1 VKRIRPRSAHEVAG
15 PRSRRYGQRF
25 SGTRNAHRAEAGI
38 ALLIALL
45 VIVLLSAF
53 AFSMVA
59 LTTSQLQLG
68 KTIQTQTQVYYAA
81 LAGLEEARGRLDPAA
96 PDALSGNSLPTT
108 VNQVAY
114 LVNGTMQ
121 DPVQPTNPGSPY
133 YDTEYAREFSGG
145 LAGASVLTPVSS
157 DQPGAGTVFA
167 IPYKW
172 VRITLKTEY
181 SSGQDVDQDG
191 VLDNSSPVYWDGTH
205 QNVTGTGVPVYKL
218 TALAVDASG
227 IRQMAQAEVAGRISS
242 YSALGS
248 LATGGAATVTGLAGQ
263 SNTDPS
269 RMGTPNL
276 VVDGSDTV
284 NTTPCGTAGVPA
296 LVTVGTASISSA
308 TVSGIPTATEQVP
321 SLPTSPA
328 AFINSLRAAASS
340 ILNADPTHVSL
351 VSGGTGYAGTNVVLG
366 TQPSGTTPG
375 QSAVVYS
382 DKPLAI
388 SGTAST
394 GDGILLVNGNLSIAG
409 GFSYRG
415 LIVADGTVTLASNS
429 TGSIGIKGSVI
440 SSGNLSADSTQSSSN
455 ALTVS
460 YDSCALIDSFQS
472 LPKTV
477 LAFRLL

>member
-1 VKRIRPRSAHEVAG
+1 VKRIRPTSAHEAAG

-81 LAGLEEARGRLDPAA
+81 LAGLEEARGRLEPAA
-96 PDALSGNSLPTT
+96 PDALSGSSLPTA

-114 LVNGTMQ
+114 LVNGAMQ
-121 DPVQPTNPGSPY
+121 DPVQPTNPASPY
-133 YDTEYAREFSGG
+133 YDVEYAREFSGG
-145 LAGASVLTPVSS
+145 LTGASVLTPVSS
-157 DQPGAGTVFA
+157 DQPGAGTASA

-191 VLDNSSPVYWDGTH
+191 MLDNSSPVYWDGAH

-227 IRQMAQAEVAGRISS
+227 IRQMAQAEVAGRVSR
-242 YSALGS
+242 YSALAG
-248 LATGGAATVTGLAGQ
+248 LATGGTATLTGITEGKVHGK
-263 SNTDPS
+263 
-269 RMGTPNL
+269 GTPNL
-276 VVDGSDTV
+276 VVDGNDTL
-284 NTTPCGTAGVPA
+284 NNTPCGTAGVPG

-308 TVSGIPTATEQVP
+308 TVNGIPTATEQVI
-321 SLPTSPA
+321 SLPSSPA
-328 AFINSLRAAASS
+328 AFINSLRGGVTP

-351 VSGGTGYAGTNVVLG
+351 VSGGTGYVGTDVVLG
-366 TQPSGTTPG
+366 TQPSGTTPA
-375 QSAVVYS
+375 QPAVVYS

-388 SGTAST
+388 SGTGST
-394 GDGILLVNGNLSIAG
+394 GDGILLVTGNLSITG

-415 LIVADGTVTLASNS
+415 LIVVDGTVTLASNS
-429 TGSIGIKGSVI
+429 TGSIRIQGSVI

-455 ALTVS
+455 ALGVLVL
-460 YDSCALIDSFQS
+460 YDSCAVADGFQS

>member
-1 VKRIRPRSAHEVAG
+1 MKRSRPTSAHEAAG
-15 PRSRRYGQRF
+15 PR
-25 SGTRNAHRAEAGI
+25 NAPRAEAGI

-81 LAGLEEARGRLDPAA
+81 LAGLEEARGRLEPAA
-96 PDALSGNSLPTT
+96 PDALSGNSLPTA

-114 LVNGTMQ
+114 LVNGAMQ
-121 DPVQPTNPGSPY
+121 DPVQPTNPASPY
-133 YDTEYAREFSGG
+133 YDIEYAREFSGG
-145 LAGASVLTPVSS
+145 LTGASVLTPVSS
-157 DQPGAGTVFA
+157 DQPGAGTVSA

-191 VLDNSSPVYWDGTH
+191 TLNNTLPVYWDGTH

-227 IRQMAQAEVAGRISS
+227 IRQMAQAEVAGRVSS
-242 YSALGS
+242 YSALAG
-248 LATGGAATVTGLAGQ
+248 LATGGTATLTGLAGRKG
-263 SNTDPS
+263 S
-269 RMGTPNL
+269 TPNL
-276 VVDGSDTV
+276 VVNGNDTV
-284 NTTPCGTAGVPA
+284 NTTPCGTAGVPG
-296 LVTVGTASISSA
+296 LVTVGTASISMA
-308 TVSGIPTATEQVP
+308 TVNGIPTATEQVA

-328 AFINSLRAAASS
+328 AFINSLRGGATP
-340 ILNADPTHVSL
+340 ILNAAPTHVSL
-351 VSGGTGYAGTNVVLG
+351 VSGGTGYVGTDVVLG
-366 TQPSGTTPG
+366 TQPSGTTPA
-375 QSAVVYS
+375 QPAIVYS
-382 DKPLAI
+382 DKPLTI
-388 SGTAST
+388 SGANST
-394 GDGILLVNGNLSIAG
+394 GDGILLVSGNLSITG

-415 LIVADGTVTLASNS
+415 LIVVEGTATLASNS
-429 TGSIGIKGSVI
+429 TGSIQIQGSVI
-440 SSGNLSADSTQSSSN
+440 SSGNLSANSTQSPWN

-460 YDSCALIDSFQS
+460 YDSCAVIDSFQS

>member
-1 VKRIRPRSAHEVAG
+1 MKRIRPTSAHEAAG

-81 LAGLEEARGRLDPAA
+81 LAGLEEARGRLEPAA
-96 PDALSGNSLPTT
+96 PDALSGSSLPTA

-114 LVNGTMQ
+114 LVNGAMQ
-121 DPVQPTNPGSPY
+121 DPVQPTNPASPY
-133 YDTEYAREFSGG
+133 YDVEYAREFSGG
-145 LAGASVLTPVSS
+145 LTGASVLTPVSS
-157 DQPGAGTVFA
+157 DQPGAGTASA

-191 VLDNSSPVYWDGTH
+191 MLDNSSPVYWDGAH

-227 IRQMAQAEVAGRISS
+227 IRQMAQAEVAGRVSR
-242 YSALGS
+242 YSALAG
-248 LATGGAATVTGLAGQ
+248 LATGGTATLTGITEGKVHGK
-263 SNTDPS
+263 
-269 RMGTPNL
+269 GTPNL
-276 VVDGSDTV
+276 VVDGNDTL
-284 NTTPCGTAGVPA
+284 NNTPCGTAGVPG

-308 TVSGIPTATEQVP
+308 TVNGIPTATEQVI
-321 SLPTSPA
+321 SLPSSPA
-328 AFINSLRAAASS
+328 AFINSLRGGVTP

-351 VSGGTGYAGTNVVLG
+351 VSGGTGYVGTDVVLG
-366 TQPSGTTPG
+366 TQPSGTTPA
-375 QSAVVYS
+375 QPAVVYS

-388 SGTAST
+388 SGTGST
-394 GDGILLVNGNLSIAG
+394 GDGILLVTGNLSITG

-415 LIVADGTVTLASNS
+415 LIVVDGTVTLASNS
-429 TGSIGIKGSVI
+429 TGSIRIQGSVI

-455 ALTVS
+455 ALGVLVL
-460 YDSCALIDSFQS
+460 YDSCAVADGFQS

>member
-1 VKRIRPRSAHEVAG
+1 VKRIRPTSAHEAAG
-15 PRSRRYGQRF
+15 PRSRRYRQRF

-81 LAGLEEARGRLDPAA
+81 LAGLEEARGRLEPAA
-96 PDALSGNSLPTT
+96 PDALSGNSLPTA

-114 LVNGTMQ
+114 LVNGAMQ
-121 DPVQPTNPGSPY
+121 DPVQPTNPASPY
-133 YDTEYAREFSGG
+133 YDIEYAREFSGG
-145 LAGASVLTPVSS
+145 LTGASVLTPVSS
-157 DQPGAGTVFA
+157 DQPGAGTASA

-191 VLDNSSPVYWDGTH
+191 MLDNSSPVYWDGAH

-227 IRQMAQAEVAGRISS
+227 IRQMAQAEVAGRVSR
-242 YSALGS
+242 YSALAG
-248 LATGGAATVTGLAGQ
+248 LATGGTATLTGLAGRKG
-263 SNTDPS
+263 S
-269 RMGTPNL
+269 TPNL
-276 VVDGSDTV
+276 VVDGNDTV
-284 NTTPCGTAGVPA
+284 NTTPCGTAGVPG
-296 LVTVGTASISSA
+296 LVTVGTASISMA
-308 TVSGIPTATEQVP
+308 TVNGIPAPVQQVI
-321 SLPTSPA
+321 SLPSSPA
-328 AFINSLRAAASS
+328 AFINSLRGGATP
-340 ILNADPTHVSL
+340 ILNAAPTHVSL
-351 VSGGTGYAGTNVVLG
+351 VSGGTGYVGTDVVLG
-366 TQPSGTTPG
+366 TQPSGTTPA
-375 QSAVVYS
+375 QPAVVYS

-388 SGTAST
+388 SGTGST
-394 GDGILLVNGNLSIAG
+394 GDGILLVTGNLSITG
-409 GFSYRG
+409 GFNYRG
-415 LIVADGTVTLASNS
+415 LIVVDGTVTLASNS
-429 TGSIGIKGSVI
+429 TGSIWIQGSVI

-455 ALTVS
+455 ALGVL
-460 YDSCALIDSFQS
+460 YDSCAVADSFQS

>member
-1 VKRIRPRSAHEVAG
+1 VKRIRPTSAHQAAG
-15 PRSRRYGQRF
+15 PRARRYGQRF

-38 ALLIALL
+38 ALLLALL

-68 KTIQTQTQVYYAA
+68 KTLQTQTQVYYAA

-96 PDALSGNSLPTT
+96 PDALSGNSLPTA

-121 DPVQPTNPGSPY
+121 DPVQPTNPASPY
-133 YDTEYAREFSGG
+133 YDIEYAREFSGG
-145 LAGASVLTPVSS
+145 LTGASVLTPVSS
-157 DQPGAGTVFA
+157 DQPGAGTASA

-191 VLDNSSPVYWDGTH
+191 MLDNSSLVYWDGAH

-227 IRQMAQAEVAGRISS
+227 IRQMAQAEVAGRVSS
-242 YSALGS
+242 YSALGG
-248 LATGGAATVTGLAGQ
+248 LATGGAATLTGLAGWKW
-263 SNTDPS
+263 DP
-269 RMGTPNL
+269 GTPNL
-276 VVDGSDTV
+276 VVDGSDTM
-284 NTTPCGTAGVPA
+284 NAKPSGVPG

-308 TVSGIPTATEQVP
+308 TVNGTPTATEQVA

-328 AFINSLRAAASS
+328 AFINSLRAGATP
-340 ILNADPTHVSL
+340 ILSADPTHVSL
-351 VSGGTGYAGTNVVLG
+351 VGGGTGYAGTNVVLG
-366 TQPSGTTPG
+366 TLPNMTTPA
-375 QSAVVYS
+375 QPAVAYS
-382 DKPLAI
+382 DKPLTI
-388 SGTAST
+388 SGANST
-394 GDGILLVNGNLSIAG
+394 GDGILLVTGNLSITG

-415 LIVADGTVTLASNS
+415 LIVVDGTVTLSSNS
-429 TGSIGIKGSVI
+429 TGSIWIRGSLI
-440 SSGNLSADSTQSSSN
+440 SSGNLSADSTQSSWN
-455 ALTVS
+455 ALGVR
-460 YDSCALIDSFQS
+460 YDSCAVADSFQS
-472 LPKTV
+472 LPKTT
-477 LAFRLL
+477 LAFRLF

>member
-1 VKRIRPRSAHEVAG
+1 MKRIRPTSAHEVAG

-81 LAGLEEARGRLDPAA
+81 LAGLEEARGRLDSAA
-96 PDALSGNSLPTT
+96 PDALSGNSLPTA

-114 LVNGTMQ
+114 LVNGAMQ
-121 DPVQPTNPGSPY
+121 DPVQPTNPASPY
-133 YDTEYAREFSGG
+133 YDIEYAREFSGG
-145 LAGASVLTPVSS
+145 LTGASVLTPVSS
-157 DQPGAGTVFA
+157 DQPGAGTVSA

-191 VLDNSSPVYWDGTH
+191 MLDNSAPVYWDGAH

-227 IRQMAQAEVAGRISS
+227 IRQMAQAEVAGRVSS
-242 YSALGS
+242 YSALAG
-248 LATGGAATVTGLAGQ
+248 LATGGAATLTGLAGRKG
-263 SNTDPS
+263 S
-269 RMGTPNL
+269 TPNL
-276 VVDGSDTV
+276 VVDGNDTV
-284 NTTPCGTAGVPA
+284 NTTPCGTAGVPG

-308 TVSGIPTATEQVP
+308 TVNGIPAPVQQVI
-321 SLPTSPA
+321 SLPSSPA
-328 AFINSLRAAASS
+328 AFINSLRGGVTP

-351 VSGGTGYAGTNVVLG
+351 VSGETGYVGTDVVLG
-366 TQPSGTTPG
+366 TQPSGTTPA
-375 QSAVVYS
+375 QPAVVYS
-382 DKPLAI
+382 DKPLTI
-388 SGTAST
+388 SGANST
-394 GDGILLVNGNLSIAG
+394 GDGILLVSGNLSITG
-409 GFSYRG
+409 GFNYRG
-415 LIVADGTVTLASNS
+415 LIVVDGTVTLASNS
-429 TGSIGIKGSVI
+429 TGSIWIQGSVI

-460 YDSCALIDSFQS
+460 YDSCAVIDGFQS

>member
-1 VKRIRPRSAHEVAG
+1 VKRIRPTSAHEVAG
-15 PRSRRYGQRF
+15 PRSRRYRQRF

-81 LAGLEEARGRLDPAA
+81 LAGLEEARGRLDSAA
-96 PDALSGNSLPTT
+96 PDALSGNSLPTA

-114 LVNGTMQ
+114 LVNGAMQ
-121 DPVQPTNPGSPY
+121 DPVQPTNPASPY
-133 YDTEYAREFSGG
+133 YDIEYAREFSGG
-145 LAGASVLTPVSS
+145 LTGASVLTPVSS
-157 DQPGAGTVFA
+157 DQPGAGTVSA

-191 VLDNSSPVYWDGTH
+191 MLDNSAPVYWDGAH

-227 IRQMAQAEVAGRISS
+227 IRQMAQAEVAGRVSS
-242 YSALGS
+242 YSALAG
-248 LATGGAATVTGLAGQ
+248 LATGGAATLTGLAGRKG
-263 SNTDPS
+263 S
-269 RMGTPNL
+269 TPNL
-276 VVDGSDTV
+276 VVDGNDTV
-284 NTTPCGTAGVPA
+284 NTTPCGTAGVPG

-308 TVSGIPTATEQVP
+308 TVNGIPAPVQQVI
-321 SLPTSPA
+321 SLPSSPA
-328 AFINSLRAAASS
+328 AFINSLRGGVTP

-351 VSGGTGYAGTNVVLG
+351 VSGETGYVGTDVVLG
-366 TQPSGTTPG
+366 TQPSGTTPA
-375 QSAVVYS
+375 QPAVVYS
-382 DKPLAI
+382 DKPLTI
-388 SGTAST
+388 SGANST
-394 GDGILLVNGNLSIAG
+394 GDGILLVSGNLSITG
-409 GFSYRG
+409 GFNYRG
-415 LIVADGTVTLASNS
+415 LIVVDGTVTLASNS
-429 TGSIGIKGSVI
+429 TGSIWIQGSVI

-460 YDSCALIDSFQS
+460 YDSCAVIDGFQS

>member
-1 VKRIRPRSAHEVAG
+1 MKRIRPTSAHEAAG

-81 LAGLEEARGRLDPAA
+81 LAGLEEARGRLQPAA
-96 PDALSGNSLPTT
+96 PDALSGNSLPTA

-114 LVNGTMQ
+114 LVNGAMQ
-121 DPVQPTNPGSPY
+121 DPVQPTNPASPY
-133 YDTEYAREFSGG
+133 YDIEYAREFSGG
-145 LAGASVLTPVSS
+145 LTGASVLTPVSS
-157 DQPGAGTVFA
+157 DQPGAGTVSA

-191 VLDNSSPVYWDGTH
+191 MLDNSSPVYWDGAH

-227 IRQMAQAEVAGRISS
+227 IRQMAQAEVAGRVSR
-242 YSALGS
+242 YSALAG
-248 LATGGAATVTGLAGQ
+248 LATGGTATLTGLAEGKVHGK
-263 SNTDPS
+263 
-269 RMGTPNL
+269 GTPNL
-276 VVDGSDTV
+276 VVDGNDTV
-284 NTTPCGTAGVPA
+284 NTTPCGTAGVPG
-296 LVTVGTASISSA
+296 LVTVGTASISMA
-308 TVSGIPTATEQVP
+308 TVNGIPTATEQVP
-321 SLPTSPA
+321 SLTTSPA
-328 AFINSLRAAASS
+328 AFINSLRGGVTP

-351 VSGGTGYAGTNVVLG
+351 VSGGTGYVGTDVVLG
-366 TQPSGTTPG
+366 TQPSGTTPA
-375 QSAVVYS
+375 QPAVVYS

-388 SGTAST
+388 SGTGST
-394 GDGILLVNGNLSIAG
+394 GDGILLVSGNLSITG
-409 GFSYRG
+409 GFDYRG
-415 LIVADGTVTLASNS
+415 LIVVDGTVTLASNS
-429 TGSIGIKGSVI
+429 TGSIQIQGSVI

-455 ALTVS
+455 ALGVL
-460 YDSCALIDSFQS
+460 YDSCAVADSFQS

>member
-1 VKRIRPRSAHEVAG
+1 VKRSRPTSAHEAA
-15 PRSRRYGQRF
+15 
-25 SGTRNAHRAEAGI
+25 GTRNAPRAEAGI

-81 LAGLEEARGRLDPAA
+81 LAGLEEARGRLEPAA
-96 PDALSGNSLPTT
+96 PDALSGNSLPTA

-114 LVNGTMQ
+114 LVNGAMQ
-121 DPVQPTNPGSPY
+121 DPVQPTNPASPY
-133 YDTEYAREFSGG
+133 YDIEYAREFSGG
-145 LAGASVLTPVSS
+145 LTGASVLTPVSS
-157 DQPGAGTVFA
+157 DQPGAGTVSA

-191 VLDNSSPVYWDGTH
+191 TLNNTLPVYWDGAH

-227 IRQMAQAEVAGRISS
+227 IRQMAQAEVAGRVSS
-242 YSALGS
+242 YSALAG
-248 LATGGAATVTGLAGQ
+248 LATGGAATLTGLAGRKG
-263 SNTDPS
+263 S
-269 RMGTPNL
+269 TPNL
-276 VVDGSDTV
+276 VVDGNDTV
-284 NTTPCGTAGVPA
+284 NTTPCGTAGVPG
-296 LVTVGTASISSA
+296 LVTVGTASISMA
-308 TVSGIPTATEQVP
+308 TVNGIPAPVQQVI
-321 SLPTSPA
+321 SLPSSPA
-328 AFINSLRAAASS
+328 AFINSLRGGATP
-340 ILNADPTHVSL
+340 ILNAAPTHVSL
-351 VSGGTGYAGTNVVLG
+351 VSGGTGYVGTDVVLG
-366 TQPSGTTPG
+366 TQPSGTTPA
-375 QSAVVYS
+375 QPAIVYS

-388 SGTAST
+388 SGTGST
-394 GDGILLVNGNLSIAG
+394 GDGILLVSGNLSITG
-409 GFSYRG
+409 GFNYRG
-415 LIVADGTVTLASNS
+415 LIVVDGTATLASNS
-429 TGSIGIKGSVI
+429 TGSIQIQGSVI

-455 ALTVS
+455 TLTVS
-460 YDSCALIDSFQS
+460 YDSCAVIDSFQS

>member
-1 VKRIRPRSAHEVAG
+1 MKRIRPTSAHEAAR
-15 PRSRRYGQRF
+15 P
-25 SGTRNAHRAEAGI
+25 RNAHRAEAGI

-81 LAGLEEARGRLDPAA
+81 LAGLEEARGRLEPAA
-96 PDALSGNSLPTT
+96 PDALSGNSLPTA

-114 LVNGTMQ
+114 LVNGAMQ
-121 DPVQPTNPGSPY
+121 DPVQPTNPASPY
-133 YDTEYAREFSGG
+133 YDIEYAREFSGG
-145 LAGASVLTPVSS
+145 LTGASVLTPVSS
-157 DQPGAGTVFA
+157 DQPGAGTVSA

-191 VLDNSSPVYWDGTH
+191 MLDNSSPVYWDGAH

-227 IRQMAQAEVAGRISS
+227 IRQMAQAEVAGRVSR
-242 YSALGS
+242 YSALAG
-248 LATGGAATVTGLAGQ
+248 LATGGTATLTGLAGRKG
-263 SNTDPS
+263 S
-269 RMGTPNL
+269 TPNL
-276 VVDGSDTV
+276 VVDGNDTV
-284 NTTPCGTAGVPA
+284 NNTPCGTAGVPG
-296 LVTVGTASISSA
+296 LVTVGTASISMA
-308 TVSGIPTATEQVP
+308 TVNGIPAPVQQVI
-321 SLPTSPA
+321 SLPSSPA
-328 AFINSLRAAASS
+328 AFINSLRGGVTP

-351 VSGGTGYAGTNVVLG
+351 VSGETGYVGTDVVLG
-366 TQPSGTTPG
+366 TQPSGTTPA
-375 QSAVVYS
+375 QPAVVYS

-388 SGTAST
+388 SGTGST
-394 GDGILLVNGNLSIAG
+394 GDGILLVSGNLSITG

-415 LIVADGTVTLASNS
+415 LIVVEGTVTLASNS
-429 TGSIGIKGSVI
+429 TGSIEIQGSVI

-460 YDSCALIDSFQS
+460 YDSCAVIDGFQS

>member
-1 VKRIRPRSAHEVAG
+1 VKRIRPTSAHEAAG
-15 PRSRRYGQRF
+15 TRSRRYGQRF

-81 LAGLEEARGRLDPAA
+81 LAGLEEARGRLEPAA
-96 PDALSGNSLPTT
+96 PDALSGNSLPTA

-114 LVNGTMQ
+114 LVNGAMQ
-121 DPVQPTNPGSPY
+121 DPVQPTNPASPY
-133 YDTEYAREFSGG
+133 YDIEYAREFSGG
-145 LAGASVLTPVSS
+145 LTGASVLTPVSS
-157 DQPGAGTVFA
+157 DQPGAGTVSA

-191 VLDNSSPVYWDGTH
+191 TLDNSSPVYWDGAH

-227 IRQMAQAEVAGRISS
+227 IRQMAQAEVAGRVSR
-242 YSALGS
+242 YSALAG
-248 LATGGAATVTGLAGQ
+248 LATGGTATLTGLAGRKG
-263 SNTDPS
+263 S
-269 RMGTPNL
+269 TPNL
-276 VVDGSDTV
+276 VVDGNDTV
-284 NTTPCGTAGVPA
+284 NNPPCGTAGVPG

-308 TVSGIPTATEQVP
+308 TVNGIPAPVQQVI
-321 SLPTSPA
+321 SLPSSPA
-328 AFINSLRAAASS
+328 AFINSLRGGVTP

-351 VSGGTGYAGTNVVLG
+351 VSGETGYVGTDVVLG
-366 TQPSGTTPG
+366 TQPSETTPA
-375 QSAVVYS
+375 QPAIVYS

-388 SGTAST
+388 SGTGST
-394 GDGILLVNGNLSIAG
+394 GDGILLVTGNLSITG
-409 GFSYRG
+409 GFNYRG
-415 LIVADGTVTLASNS
+415 LIVVDGTVTLASNS
-429 TGSIGIKGSVI
+429 TGSIWIQGSVI

-455 ALTVS
+455 ALGVR
-460 YDSCALIDSFQS
+460 YDSCAVADSFQS

>member
-1 VKRIRPRSAHEVAG
+1 MKRIRPTSAHEAAG
-15 PRSRRYGQRF
+15 PRSRRYRQRF

-81 LAGLEEARGRLDPAA
+81 LAGLEEARGRLEPAA
-96 PDALSGNSLPTT
+96 PDALSGNSLPTA

-114 LVNGTMQ
+114 LVNGAMQ
-121 DPVQPTNPGSPY
+121 DPVQPTNPASPY
-133 YDTEYAREFSGG
+133 YDIEYAREFSGG
-145 LAGASVLTPVSS
+145 LTGASVLTPVSS
-157 DQPGAGTVFA
+157 DQPGAGTVSA

-191 VLDNSSPVYWDGTH
+191 MLNNSSPVYWDGAH

-227 IRQMAQAEVAGRISS
+227 IRQMAQAEVAGRVSR
-242 YSALGS
+242 YSALAG
-248 LATGGAATVTGLAGQ
+248 LATGGTATLTGLAGRKG
-263 SNTDPS
+263 S
-269 RMGTPNL
+269 TPNL
-276 VVDGSDTV
+276 VVDGNDTV
-284 NTTPCGTAGVPA
+284 NTTPCGTAGVPG

-308 TVSGIPTATEQVP
+308 TVNGIPAPVQQVI
-321 SLPTSPA
+321 SLPSSPA
-328 AFINSLRAAASS
+328 AFINSLRGGVTPL
-340 ILNADPTHVSL
+340 LNADPTHVSL
-351 VSGGTGYAGTNVVLG
+351 VSGETGYVGTDVVLG
-366 TQPSGTTPG
+366 TQPSGTTPA
-375 QSAVVYS
+375 QPAVVYS

-388 SGTAST
+388 SGTGST
-394 GDGILLVNGNLSIAG
+394 GDGILLVTGNLSITG
-409 GFSYRG
+409 GFNYRG
-415 LIVADGTVTLASNS
+415 LIVVDGTVTLASNS
-429 TGSIGIKGSVI
+429 TGSIWIQGSVI
-440 SSGNLSADSTQSSSN
+440 SSGNLSADSMQSSSN

-460 YDSCALIDSFQS
+460 YDSCAVADSFQS

>member
-1 VKRIRPRSAHEVAG
+1 VKRIRPTSAHEVAG

-81 LAGLEEARGRLDPAA
+81 LAGLEEARGRLDSAA
-96 PDALSGNSLPTT
+96 PDALSGNSLPTA

-114 LVNGTMQ
+114 LVNGAMQ
-121 DPVQPTNPGSPY
+121 DPVQPTNPASPY
-133 YDTEYAREFSGG
+133 YDIEYAREFSGG
-145 LAGASVLTPVSS
+145 LTGASVLTPVSS
-157 DQPGAGTVFA
+157 DQPGAGTVSA

-191 VLDNSSPVYWDGTH
+191 MLDNSAPVYWDGAH

-227 IRQMAQAEVAGRISS
+227 IRQMAQAEVAGRVSS
-242 YSALGS
+242 YSALAG
-248 LATGGAATVTGLAGQ
+248 LATGGAATLTGLAGRKG
-263 SNTDPS
+263 S
-269 RMGTPNL
+269 TPNL
-276 VVDGSDTV
+276 VVDGNDTV
-284 NTTPCGTAGVPA
+284 NTTPCGTAGVPG

-308 TVSGIPTATEQVP
+308 TVNGIPAPVQQVI
-321 SLPTSPA
+321 SLPSSPA
-328 AFINSLRAAASS
+328 AFINSLRGGVTP

-351 VSGGTGYAGTNVVLG
+351 VSGETGYVGTDVVLG
-366 TQPSGTTPG
+366 TQPSGTTPA
-375 QSAVVYS
+375 QPAVVYS
-382 DKPLAI
+382 DKPLTI
-388 SGTAST
+388 SGANST
-394 GDGILLVNGNLSIAG
+394 GDGILLVSGNLSITG
-409 GFSYRG
+409 GFNYRG
-415 LIVADGTVTLASNS
+415 LIVVDGTVTLASNS
-429 TGSIGIKGSVI
+429 TGSIEIEGSVI

-455 ALTVS
+455 ALGVL
-460 YDSCALIDSFQS
+460 YDSCAVADGFQS

>member
-1 VKRIRPRSAHEVAG
+1 MKRIRPTSAHEVAG
-15 PRSRRYGQRF
+15 P
-25 SGTRNAHRAEAGI
+25 RNAHRAEAGI

-81 LAGLEEARGRLDPAA
+81 LAGLEEARGRLEPAA
-96 PDALSGNSLPTT
+96 PDALSGNSLPTA

-114 LVNGTMQ
+114 LVNGAMQ
-121 DPVQPTNPGSPY
+121 DPVQPTNPASPY
-133 YDTEYAREFSGG
+133 YDIEYAREFSGG
-145 LAGASVLTPVSS
+145 LTGASVLTPVSS
-157 DQPGAGTVFA
+157 DQPGAGTASA

-191 VLDNSSPVYWDGTH
+191 MLDNSSPVYWDGAH

-227 IRQMAQAEVAGRISS
+227 IRQMAQAEVAGRVSR
-242 YSALGS
+242 YSALAG
-248 LATGGAATVTGLAGQ
+248 LATGGTATLTGLTGGKVYGK
-263 SNTDPS
+263 
-269 RMGTPNL
+269 GTPNL
-276 VVDGSDTV
+276 VVDGNDTV
-284 NTTPCGTAGVPA
+284 NTTPCGTAGVPG
-296 LVTVGTASISSA
+296 LVTVGTASISMA
-308 TVSGIPTATEQVP
+308 TVNGIPAPVQQVI
-321 SLPTSPA
+321 SLPSSPA
-328 AFINSLRAAASS
+328 AFINSLRGGVTP

-351 VSGGTGYAGTNVVLG
+351 VSDGTGYVGTDVVLG
-366 TQPSGTTPG
+366 TQPSGTTPA
-375 QSAVVYS
+375 QPAIVYS
-382 DKPLAI
+382 DKPLTI
-388 SGTAST
+388 SGANST
-394 GDGILLVNGNLSIAG
+394 GDGILLVTGNLSITG
-409 GFSYRG
+409 GFNYRG
-415 LIVADGTVTLASNS
+415 LIVVDGTVTLASNS
-429 TGSIGIKGSVI
+429 TGSIWIQGSVI

-460 YDSCALIDSFQS
+460 YDSCAVIDSFQG

>member
-1 VKRIRPRSAHEVAG
+1 VKRIRPTSAHEAA
-15 PRSRRYGQRF
+15 
-25 SGTRNAHRAEAGI
+25 GTRNAPRAEAGI

-81 LAGLEEARGRLDPAA
+81 LAGLEEARGRLDSAA
-96 PDALSGNSLPTT
+96 PDALSGNSLPTA

-114 LVNGTMQ
+114 LVNGAMQ
-121 DPVQPTNPGSPY
+121 DPVQPTNPASPY
-133 YDTEYAREFSGG
+133 YDIEYAREFSGG
-145 LAGASVLTPVSS
+145 LTGASVLTPVSS
-157 DQPGAGTVFA
+157 DQPGAGTVSA

-191 VLDNSSPVYWDGTH
+191 MLDNSSPVYWDGAH

-227 IRQMAQAEVAGRISS
+227 IRQMAQAEVAGRVSS
-242 YSALGS
+242 YSALAG
-248 LATGGAATVTGLAGQ
+248 LATGGAATLTGLAGRKG
-263 SNTDPS
+263 STS
-269 RMGTPNL
+269 NL
-276 VVDGSDTV
+276 VVNGNDTV
-284 NTTPCGTAGVPA
+284 NTTPCGTAGVPG
-296 LVTVGTASISSA
+296 LVTVGTASISMA
-308 TVSGIPTATEQVP
+308 TVNGIPTATEQVA

-328 AFINSLRAAASS
+328 AFINSLRGGATP
-340 ILNADPTHVSL
+340 ILNAAPTHVSL
-351 VSGGTGYAGTNVVLG
+351 VSGGTGYVGTDVVLG
-366 TQPSGTTPG
+366 TQPSGTTPA
-375 QSAVVYS
+375 QPAIVYS
-382 DKPLAI
+382 DKPLTI
-388 SGTAST
+388 SGANST
-394 GDGILLVNGNLSIAG
+394 GDGILLVSGDLSITG

-415 LIVADGTVTLASNS
+415 LIVVEGTATLASNS
-429 TGSIGIKGSVI
+429 TGSIQIQGSVI

-455 ALTVS
+455 ALRVS
-460 YDSCALIDSFQS
+460 YDSCAVIDSFQS

>member
-1 VKRIRPRSAHEVAG
+1 MKRIRPTSAHEAAG
-15 PRSRRYGQRF
+15 P
-25 SGTRNAHRAEAGI
+25 RNAHRAEAGI

-81 LAGLEEARGRLDPAA
+81 LAGLEEARGRLEPAA
-96 PDALSGNSLPTT
+96 PDTLSGNSLPTA

-114 LVNGTMQ
+114 LVNGAMQ
-121 DPVQPTNPGSPY
+121 DPVQPTNPASPY
-133 YDTEYAREFSGG
+133 YDIEYAREFSGG
-145 LAGASVLTPVSS
+145 LTGASVLTPVSS
-157 DQPGAGTVFA
+157 DQPGAGTVSA

-191 VLDNSSPVYWDGTH
+191 TLDNSSPVYWDGAH

-227 IRQMAQAEVAGRISS
+227 IRQMAQAEVAGRVSR
-242 YSALGS
+242 YSALAG
-248 LATGGAATVTGLAGQ
+248 LATGGTATLTGLAGRKG
-263 SNTDPS
+263 S
-269 RMGTPNL
+269 TPNL
-276 VVDGSDTV
+276 VVDGNDTL
-284 NTTPCGTAGVPA
+284 NNTPCGTAGVPG

-308 TVSGIPTATEQVP
+308 TVNGIPAPVQQVI
-321 SLPTSPA
+321 SLPSSPA
-328 AFINSLRAAASS
+328 AFINSLRGGVTP

-351 VSGGTGYAGTNVVLG
+351 VSGETGYVGTDVVLG
-366 TQPSGTTPG
+366 TQPSGTTPA
-375 QSAVVYS
+375 QPAVVYS

-388 SGTAST
+388 SGTGST
-394 GDGILLVNGNLSIAG
+394 GDGILLVSGNLSITG
-409 GFSYRG
+409 GFNYRG
-415 LIVADGTVTLASNS
+415 LIVVDGTVTLASNS
-429 TGSIGIKGSVI
+429 TGSIEIEGSVI

-455 ALTVS
+455 ALGVR
-460 YDSCALIDSFQS
+460 YDSCAVADSFQS

>member
-1 VKRIRPRSAHEVAG
+1 MKRIRPTSAHEAA
-15 PRSRRYGQRF
+15 
-25 SGTRNAHRAEAGI
+25 GTRNAHRAEAGI

-81 LAGLEEARGRLDPAA
+81 LAGLEEARGRLEPAA
-96 PDALSGNSLPTT
+96 PDALSGSPLPTA

-114 LVNGTMQ
+114 LVNGAMQ
-121 DPVQPTNPGSPY
+121 DPVQPTNPASPY
-133 YDTEYAREFSGG
+133 YDIEYAREFSGG
-145 LAGASVLTPVSS
+145 LTGASVLTPVSS
-157 DQPGAGTVFA
+157 DQPGAGTVSA

-191 VLDNSSPVYWDGTH
+191 TLNNTLPVYWDGAH

-227 IRQMAQAEVAGRISS
+227 IRQMAQAEVAGRVSS
-242 YSALGS
+242 YSALAG
-248 LATGGAATVTGLAGQ
+248 LATGGAATLTGLAGQ
-263 SNTDPS
+263 KGSTS
-269 RMGTPNL
+269 NL
-276 VVDGSDTV
+276 VVNGNDTV
-284 NTTPCGTAGVPA
+284 NTTPCGTAGVPG

-308 TVSGIPTATEQVP
+308 TVNGIPTATEQVA

-328 AFINSLRAAASS
+328 AFINSLRGGATP
-340 ILNADPTHVSL
+340 ILNAAPTHVSL
-351 VSGGTGYAGTNVVLG
+351 VSGGTGYVGTDVVLG
-366 TQPSGTTPG
+366 TQPSGTTPA
-375 QSAVVYS
+375 QPAIVYS
-382 DKPLAI
+382 DKPLTI
-388 SGTAST
+388 SGANST
-394 GDGILLVNGNLSIAG
+394 GDGILLVSGNLSITG
-409 GFSYRG
+409 GFNYRG
-415 LIVADGTVTLASNS
+415 LIVVEGTATLASNS
-429 TGSIGIKGSVI
+429 TGSIQIQGSVI
-440 SSGNLSADSTQSSSN
+440 SSGNLSANSTQSSSN
-455 ALTVS
+455 ALRVS
-460 YDSCALIDSFQS
+460 YDSCAVIDSFQS

>member
-1 VKRIRPRSAHEVAG
+1 VKRIRPTSAHEAAG

-25 SGTRNAHRAEAGI
+25 SGPRNAHRAEAGI

-81 LAGLEEARGRLDPAA
+81 LAGLEEARGRLEPAA
-96 PDALSGNSLPTT
+96 PDALSGNSLPTA

-114 LVNGTMQ
+114 LVNGAMQ
-121 DPVQPTNPGSPY
+121 DPVQPTNPASPY
-133 YDTEYAREFSGG
+133 YDIEYAREFSGG
-145 LAGASVLTPVSS
+145 LTGASVLTPVSS
-157 DQPGAGTVFA
+157 DQPGAGTVSA

-191 VLDNSSPVYWDGTH
+191 TLNNTLPVYWDGAH

-227 IRQMAQAEVAGRISS
+227 IRQMAQAEVAGRVSR
-242 YSALGS
+242 YSALAG
-248 LATGGAATVTGLAGQ
+248 LATGGAATLTGLAGRKG
-263 SNTDPS
+263 S
-269 RMGTPNL
+269 TPNL
-276 VVDGSDTV
+276 VVDGNDTV
-284 NTTPCGTAGVPA
+284 NTTPCGTAGVPG
-296 LVTVGTASISSA
+296 LVTVGTASISMA
-308 TVSGIPTATEQVP
+308 TVNGIPAPVQQVI
-321 SLPTSPA
+321 SLPSSPA
-328 AFINSLRAAASS
+328 AFINSLRGGATPILSAA
-340 ILNADPTHVSL
+340 PTHVSL
-351 VSGGTGYAGTNVVLG
+351 VSGGTGYAGTDVVLG
-366 TQPSGTTPG
+366 TQPSGTTPA
-375 QSAVVYS
+375 QPAVVYS

-388 SGTAST
+388 SGTGST
-394 GDGILLVNGNLSIAG
+394 GDGILLVTGNLSITG
-409 GFSYRG
+409 GFNYRG
-415 LIVADGTVTLASNS
+415 LIVVDGTVTLASNS
-429 TGSIGIKGSVI
+429 TGSIQIQGSVI

-455 ALTVS
+455 ALRVS
-460 YDSCALIDSFQS
+460 YDSCAVIDSFQS